1 MPSSFLKI
9 CLLVT
14 VLVTWATTVPAQ
26 TPATDPPSEVL
37 QSCLLGT
44 PDEVWVSLKLSL
56 DQRVRMRH
64 VQEACKEECD
74 LAGVAKQD
82 NPISSADGSMIMS
95 EVDNILSTEQYRA
108 WVAYCVGSGT
118 PK

>member
-1 MPSSFLKI
+1 MKI
-9 CLLVT
+9 IANLLVLAIASLASRS
-14 VLVTWATTVPAQ
+14 VAQ

-44 PDEVWVSLKLSL
+44 PDAVWVALKLTV
-56 DQRVRMRH
+56 DQRVRMHH

-74 LAGVAKQD
+74 VAGVEKQD

>member
-1 MPSSFLKI
+1 MPTTLLNI

-14 VLVTWATTVPAQ
+14 VLVTCVSTASAQ
-26 TPATDPPSEVL
+26 TPTTDPPSEVL

-44 PDEVWVSLKLSL
+44 PDEVWVSLKLTV

-74 LAGVAKQD
+74 VVGVAKQD
-82 NPISSADGSMIMS
+82 NPISNADGSTIMS
-95 EVDNILSTEQYRA
+95 EVDNILSTEQYRG

-118 PK
+118 AK